1 MFQENPALFIQK
13 SSIGI
18 HAVSPEGIIKYAN
31 QFELDT
37 LGYQEDEY
45 VGHHVSE
52 FQLNEHCLNDMMLR
66 LGEFKNLVNYPSCV
80 QGKNEIKYI
89 LYNSSVYELNGEFIH
104 TRCFGS
110 EISKKVY
117 EVLVEEA
124 AFLNNAQ

>member
-1 MFQENPALFIQK
+1 MFQENPELFIQK

-18 HAVSPEGIIKYAN
+18 HAVSPDGIIKYAN

-37 LGYQEDEY
+37 LGYQEEEY

-52 FQLNEHCLNDMMLR
+52 FQINEACLNDMMQK

-80 QGKNEIKYI
+80 HGKNEIKYI
-89 LYNSSVYELNGEFIH
+89 LYNSSVYELNGEFVH

-110 EISKKVY
+110 EISKKIY
-117 EVLVEEA
+117 EALLEES
-124 AFLNNAQ
+124 AFSK